1 MEVAA
6 FFLGK
11 YKQGSLICRGG
22 TPWPPLVA
30 LAWRELQNRSKQKI
44 KHRAGF
50 RKKTIPSTVNVNGR
64 EN

>member
-1 MEVAA
+1 MDAAMEVAA

-30 LAWRELQNRSKQKI
+30 LAWRELQNRSKQKN
-44 KHRAGF
+44 
-50 RKKTIPSTVNVNGR
+50 KTSSRIPP
-64 EN
+64 ENHPVDG